1 MENWG
6 GNSERKLEI
15 GTMTERDYLNLII
28 SWENLL
34 FDYPGQN
41 KSYWFGLNLLVWPKN
56 NLPSAEQG
64 RGHERIELIK
74 IKYTTDLSN

>member
-15 GTMTERDYLNLII
+15 VTMTERDYLNLII

-34 FDYPGQN
+34 FDYPG
-41 KSYWFGLNLLVWPKN
+41 
-56 NLPSAEQG
+56 
-64 RGHERIELIK
+64 
-74 IKYTTDLSN
+74 